1 MKHLSRF
8 RIVILLFSLA
18 FALST
23 IWAIP
28 SLTTA
33 QDNDPAEAHKEIAR
47 RVFEDLWNGGN
58 MESATDIYA
67 PRSTLH
73 SPNGDS
79 THLFYPTCWR
89 DSVFPGI
96 RDAFPDLELTIDH
109 ILAEEDLVAVHYSAR
124 GTFENDIHTP
134 SDNPLPATGEEATW
148 DGLTLYR
155 FEDGRIAEVWWYWDN
170 SLFAK
175 TDVCEQ

>member
-58 MESATDIYA
+58 LDSAIDIYA
-67 PRSTLH
+67 PNSTLH
-73 SPNGDS
+73 APNGS
-79 THLFYPTCWR
+79 KTLPFYPTWWR
-89 DSVFPGI
+89 DDVFPEI
-96 RDAFPDLELTIDH
+96 HDSFPDLELTIDH

-124 GTFENDIHTP
+124 GTFENDTTTP
-134 SDNPLPATGEEATW
+134 SDSPLYATGEEATW

-175 TDVCEQ
+175 ADVCEQ